1 MGTMNRDIAGIGR
14 DDTSGLSQQKSQ
26 SINNTGDIIVATQS
40 SIGTNLAALM
50 WSNDGSATGS
60 FTTTD
65 VPSGYQ
71 RIAREWRFE
80 ENNSDVG
87 NVVVSYPASA
97 LPSGFAGTLY
107 MLVDTDGVFAAGASP
122 LAGIYNSSTN
132 TYDFTTNIADGRYV
146 TFARQPPSDTVAPT
160 ITSISL
166 ASGTLIPH
174 GNFSLTYN
182 YTDTGAA
189 INPSTA
195 TGQIYSW
202 NTGTLSYNTTP
213 LN

>member
-1 MGTMNRDIAGIGR
+1 
-14 DDTSGLSQQKSQ
+14 
-26 SINNTGDIIVATQS
+26 
-40 SIGTNLAALM
+40 M

-71 RIAREWRFE
+71 RIARKWRFE

-97 LPSGFAGTLY
+97 LPSGFTGTLY

-132 TYDFTTNIADGRYV
+132 TYDFTTNIADGQYV
-146 TFARQPPSDTVAPT
+146 AFARQPPSDTVAPT
-160 ITSISL
+160 ISSVSL

-182 YTDTGAA
+182 YTDTGAG

-213 LN
+213 MN

>member
-1 MGTMNRDIAGIGR
+1 MGVQT
-14 DDTSGLSQQKSQ
+14 
-26 SINNTGDIIVATQS
+26 
-40 SIGTNLAALM
+40 SIGTNLASLM
-50 WSNDGSATGS
+50 WSNDGAGTGS

-71 RIAREWRFE
+71 RIARKWRFE

-132 TYDFTTNIADGRYV
+132 TYDFTTNIADGQYI
-146 TFARQPPSDTVAPT
+146 TFAQANVAVGPGG
-160 ITSISL
+160 S
-166 ASGTLIPH
+166 
-174 GNFSLTYN
+174 
-182 YTDTGAA
+182 TGMVLWFKA
-189 INPSTA
+189 NV
-195 TGQIYSW
+195 
-202 NTGTLSYNTTP
+202 
-213 LN
+213 

>member
-1 MGTMNRDIAGIGR
+1 MGTVNRDIAGIGR

-71 RIAREWRFE
+71 RIARKWRFE

-87 NVVVSYPASA
+87 NVVISYPASA
-97 LPSGFAGTLY
+97 LPVGFAGTLY

-132 TYDFTTNIADGRYV
+132 TYDFTTNIADGRWVSFAQLNSV
-146 TFARQPPSDTVAPT
+146 TPVGPGGSTGMVLWFKANIGTNCTTNGCTINSWSDQ
-160 ITSISL
+160 S
-166 ASGTLIPH
+166 
-174 GNFSLTYN
+174 
-182 YTDTGAA
+182 
-189 INPSTA
+189 
-195 TGQIYSW
+195 
-202 NTGTLSYNTTP
+202 
-213 LN
+213 